1 MPSLSTTP
9 RAVPALT
16 VPADQVAPWLGFLP
30 LGLVAALMLWLARWP
45 LLSGTGLSAL
55 TLAIGA
61 GILAGN
67 LLPKRWLLPLAPGAG
82 LARQHLLRLGVALY
96 GLRLTFAA
104 IVALGAAGVVVPL
117 LMLAGTLLA
126 GLWLGTRLLGL
137 SWREAL
143 VISAGSAVCGAAA
156 AIAVASVLRSD
167 ERQTAV
173 AVATVVL
180 FGTLGMFL
188 YPALHELVANQWQ
201 WPVNARLFG
210 IFTGATLHEV
220 AQVIAAGQMVNP
232 AVADA
237 AVVAKMVRVL
247 ALAPLLLLIALW
259 PQGSRQPARPA
270 KGPAGRAYAVLK
282 SAPWFALG
290 FIAVMALHSAGWVPA
305 DWKPALITFDDWL
318 LACAMLAIGL
328 HTRLGDLLHAG
339 RRPMVLAGLLF
350 VFLVSAG
357 ALLCWAAA

>member
-9 RAVPALT
+9 RAAPLVTAPAGHNG
-16 VPADQVAPWLGFLP
+16 PWLSFLP

-45 LLSGTGLSAL
+45 VLAGTGLSAL
-55 TLAIGA
+55 TLAIGF
-61 GILAGN
+61 GMLAGN
-67 LLPKRWLLPLAPGAG
+67 LLPKRWLLPLSPGAG
-82 LARQHLLRLGVALY
+82 LARQYLLRLGVALY

-104 IVALGAAGVVVPL
+104 VVALGAAGVVVPL
-117 LMLAGTLLA
+117 LMLAATLLA

-137 SWREAL
+137 GWREAL
-143 VISAGSAVCGAAA
+143 VVSAGSAVCGAAA
-156 AIAVASVLRSD
+156 AIAVASVLRAD
-167 ERQTAV
+167 DRQTAV

-188 YPALHELVANQWQ
+188 YPFLYELAVQQWQ
-201 WPVNARLFG
+201 WPVSARLFG

-220 AQVIAAGQMVNP
+220 AQVIASGQMVNP
-232 AVADA
+232 AVAEA

-270 KGPAGRAYAVLK
+270 KGAAGRAHAVLK
-282 SAPWFALG
+282 SVPWFALG

-318 LACAMLAIGL
+318 LASAMLAIGL
-328 HTRLGDLLHAG
+328 HTRLGDLLRAG
-339 RRPMVLAGLLF
+339 RRPMLLAALLF

>member
-1 MPSLSTTP
+1 MPSLSTAP
-9 RAVPALT
+9 RAVIPLTAPAG
-16 VPADQVAPWLGFLP
+16 QNAPWLSFLP

-45 LLSGTGLSAL
+45 VLSGTGLSAL
-55 TLAIGA
+55 TLAIGF
-61 GILAGN
+61 GMLAGN

-96 GLRLTFAA
+96 GLRLTFGAV
-104 IVALGAAGVVVPL
+104 VALGSAGVVVPL
-117 LMLAGTLLA
+117 LMLAGTLLV
-126 GLWLGTRLLGL
+126 GLWLGTKLLGL
-137 SWREAL
+137 NWREAL

-167 ERQTAV
+167 ERHTAM

-188 YPALHELVANQWQ
+188 YPALYELVVQQWQ
-201 WPVNARLFG
+201 WPVSARLFG

-220 AQVIAAGQMVNP
+220 AQVIASGQMVNS

-259 PQGSRQPARPA
+259 PRGSSKP
-270 KGPAGRAYAVLK
+270 KGSAGRARSLLK
-282 SAPWFALG
+282 SVPWFALG

-318 LACAMLAIGL
+318 LASAMLAIGL
-328 HTRLGDLLHAG
+328 QTRLGDLLHAG

>member
-1 MPSLSTTP
+1 MPSLFTAVP
-9 RAVPALT
+9 RAVTTPDAPT
-16 VPADQVAPWLGFLP
+16 DQNAPWLSFLP
-30 LGLVAALMLWLARWP
+30 LGLVAALMLWLAHRP
-45 LLSGTGLSAL
+45 ALSGTGLSAL
-55 TLAIGA
+55 TLAIGF
-61 GILAGN
+61 GMVAGN
-67 LLPKRWLLPLAPGAG
+67 LLPKRWLVPLTPGAS
-82 LARQHLLRLGVALY
+82 LARRHLLRLGVALY

-104 IVALGAAGVVVPL
+104 VVALGAAGVVVPL

-156 AIAVASVLRSD
+156 AIAVASVVRCD
-167 ERQTAV
+167 DRQTAV

-188 YPALHELVANQWQ
+188 YPSLYELVSHQWH
-201 WPVNARLFG
+201 WPVSARLFG

-220 AQVIAAGQMVNP
+220 AQVIASGQMINP
-232 AVADA
+232 AVAEV
-237 AVVAKMVRVL
+237 AVVVKMVRVL

-259 PQGSRQPARPA
+259 PQGRGQPEKPA
-270 KGPAGRAYAVLK
+270 DGSAGRAVLQ
-282 SAPWFALG
+282 SVPWFALG
-290 FIAVMALHSAGWVPA
+290 FIAVMALNSAGGVPA
-305 DWKPALITFDDWL
+305 DWKPALISFDDWL
-318 LACAMLAIGL
+318 LASAMLAIGL
-328 HTRLGDLLHAG
+328 HTRLGDLLRAG
-339 RRPMVLAGLLF
+339 RRPMALAGLLF